1 MSVHYVPVIWNRN
14 KWVYDALLLIGVV
27 LYIYLYLR
35 VGPSFSEAM
44 RHTDGAILRM
54 RAFGS
59 LAFILLSIILTIGPL
74 SRLDPRFLPVL
85 YNRRHFG
92 VITAGIACI
101 HASYVLGWYFAFSP
115 TAPYE
120 ALLGS
125 NTSFMQLRGF
135 PFEIFGIGALLILL
149 SLAVT
154 SHDFWLSFLTPPV
167 WKALHMTVYAAYAMI
182 ALHIGLGAFQ
192 SDRGIV
198 FPIFALMIV
207 SLVSGLHLI
216 AGRREARNQPGAA
229 SDIGHPEVPSDLPA
243 NWIIAGAIETIP
255 DKRAITVDLPDG
267 DRVAIFRYDGKLSA
281 VTNTCAHQNGPL
293 GEGKILGGAITCP
306 WHGYQYRPED
316 GCAPAPFTEK
326 IATYRL
332 MQRKGYIYLD
342 PQPLPPGTRVEPLR
356 IEGDL
361 S

>member
-1 MSVHYVPVIWNRN
+1 MSVQFVPVIWNRN
-14 KWVYDALLLIGVV
+14 KWIYDAVLLIGVV
-27 LYIYLYLR
+27 FYIYLYLR

-44 RHTDGAILRM
+44 RNTDGAILRM

-59 LAFILLSIILTIGPL
+59 LAFLMLSMILAIGPL
-74 SRLDPRFLPVL
+74 ARLDPRYLPLL

-92 VITAGIACI
+92 VLTAGIACV
-101 HASYVLGWYFAFSP
+101 HATYVIGWYFAFSP
-115 TAPYE
+115 TDPYV

-125 NTSFMQLRGF
+125 NDSFTQLRGF
-135 PFEIFGIGALLILL
+135 PFEVFGMAALFILLIL
-149 SLAVT
+149 ATT

-167 WKALHMTVYAAYAMI
+167 WKTLHMGIYAAYGFVAF
-182 ALHIGLGAFQ
+182 HIGLGAFQ
-192 SDRGIV
+192 TDRGTIFPVIV
-198 FPIFALMIV
+198 LGV
-207 SLVSGLHLI
+207 VTLVSGLHFM
-216 AGRREARNQPGAA
+216 AARRDGQAEIRLQAETKAPHTGWVR
-229 SDIGHPEVPSDLPA
+229 
-243 NWIIAGAIETIP
+243 AGAVADIP

-281 VTNTCAHQNGPL
+281 VTNACAHQNGPL

-332 MQRKGYIYLD
+332 MLDKGVVYVE
-342 PQPLPPGTRVEPLR
+342 PEPLAPGTRIEPLR
-356 IEGDL
+356 FQEAN